1 MYREH
6 VCGRR
11 FKAEASGEKQS
22 MCDQAAVAQA
32 ENDLELNKTKQGHR
46 ILQPIH

>member
-1 MYREH
+1 MWEE
-6 VCGRR
+6 V
-11 FKAEASGEKQS
+11 KAEASVGKKQS

-46 ILQPIH
+46 IVQPSQ